1 MSRDVMANLVARMEL
16 ESAQFQREIARVQA
30 RTVAFTKA
38 ANDAAGSG
46 TRWQRVMDQ
55 SRASAS
61 AFGSQL
67 GPVAGQVN
75 GFGAAMALATSP
87 AGALAAGVAA
97 VGAALAASV
106 IHGEAWNREMMR
118 TEALLRATGNASGFT
133 AGQLRAQAQE
143 VALNTLASVQGVQRA
158 QQILL
163 TFKSVNGEVFND
175 AIRLAQDTAA
185 VFGGDITS
193 AATQLGKALES
204 PKEGMSALKEK
215 GVTFNA
221 EQRRVIANLQETGRV
236 AEAQAEML
244 KVLREQV
251 GGAGSAEAGG
261 LDGAFDTLNQRFE
274 EFFVRANDATGA
286 GDTFTYAINRM
297 ARGVD
302 RFNKAMFEVRLTDI
316 AGSDKA
322 AAAAQSERLEKLWDE
337 YGKLSERIS
346 SDKRLTGGARAQ
358 LQARQRE
365 IKDEIDAW
373 NERLKAEGEAYRK
386 GQEQQARIRQDALDE
401 RAREEAAAADK
412 RAKTEAEAQQ
422 RRAKSDAERA
432 AAEYQR
438 RLSDARGYMTELD
451 RLDDTRAEQ
460 IEAWRADELAK
471 LNAFLAEKAI
481 TEQQHADGLVSIDK
495 EAARRR
501 SELAQK
507 EREEWRKLAN
517 ERTEDVRRQVEDQ
530 YAATQDSWDR
540 YVQSMRETAENTDQ
554 MWMDTLSR
562 FSEGVSSAV
571 TNAIY
576 DWQGFGD
583 FSMSIIDALG
593 RQMVQTLVEIG
604 TQRLVLWALE
614 QTINTSARAGY
625 VAQVSG
631 EAMSAAILSGIHA
644 YSSTAAIP
652 ITGPAMAPAAA
663 EAALNYTIPAAGAAA
678 AAAASSMAGIAHGG
692 LDYVPKESTYLLDKG
707 ERVLSPRQNR
717 DLDEFMAQGQQA
729 QAQPVSINF
738 QISAID
744 STDMDRALMNRR
756 DTIYAAVRKALADQG
771 RRF

>member
-30 RTVAFTKA
+30 RTVAITKA

-46 TRWQRVMDQ
+46 TRWQRVIDQ

-97 VGAALAASV
+97 VGAALAAAI
-106 IHGEAWNREMMR
+106 IHGEAWNREMLR

-133 AGQLRAQAQE
+133 AGQLRAQAQQ
-143 VALNTLASVQGVQRA
+143 VALNTLASVQGVERA
-158 QQILL
+158 QQVLL
-163 TFKSVNGEVFND
+163 TFKSVNGEVFNE

-204 PKEGMSALKEK
+204 PKDGMTALKRI
-215 GVTFNA
+215 GVSFNA
-221 EQRRVIANLQETGRV
+221 EQRRVITNLQETGRV
-236 AEAQAEML
+236 AEAQAEIL

-251 GGAGSAEAGG
+251 GGAGSADAGG

-401 RAREEAAAADK
+401 RARAEAAAADK

-438 RLSDARGYMTELD
+438 RRSDARGYMTELD

-507 EREEWRKLAN
+507 ERDEWRKLADK
-517 ERTEDVRRQVEDQ
+517 RTDEVRRQVEDQ
-530 YAATQDSWDR
+530 YAAMQMTELMMDSASQMS
-540 YVQSMRETAENTDQ
+540 QSLGMITDAMRD
-554 MWMDTLSR
+554 SGK
-562 FSEGVSSAV
+562 EG
-571 TNAIY
+571 
-576 DWQGFGD
+576 
-583 FSMSIIDALG
+583 
-593 RQMVQTLVEIG
+593 
-604 TQRLVLWALE
+604 
-614 QTINTSARAGY
+614 
-625 VAQVSG
+625 
-631 EAMSAAILSGIHA
+631 SAAYKILFA
-644 YSSTAAIP
+644 AQQAAAIP
-652 ITGPAMAPAAA
+652 SMIVATEEGATKALTLGPIAGP
-663 EAALNYTIPAAGAAA
+663 IAAGAIRALGYAA
-678 AAAASSMAGIAHGG
+678 IGTVAGQTISGIAHGG

-717 DLDEFMAQGQQA
+717 DLDQFMAQGQQA
-729 QAQPVSINF
+729 QPQPVSISF

-744 STDMDRALMNRR
+744 STDMDKALMNRR
-756 DTIYAAVRKALADQG
+756 DTIYAVVRKALADQG